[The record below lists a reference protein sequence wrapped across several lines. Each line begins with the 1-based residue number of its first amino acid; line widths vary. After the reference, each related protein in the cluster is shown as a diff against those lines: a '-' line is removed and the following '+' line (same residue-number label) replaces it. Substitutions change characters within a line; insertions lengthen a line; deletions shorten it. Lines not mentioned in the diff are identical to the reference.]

1 MLKQVVIMAVIKVFD
16 SKGVKT
22 VELMSNSL
30 EQPYDE
36 MSEDDEINDVA
47 EETDDGF

>member
-1 MLKQVVIMAVIKVFD
+1 MAVIKIFD
-16 SKGVKT
+16 SVGVKT
-22 VELMSNSL
+22 VVLMGNVM

-36 MSEDDEINDVA
+36 EIDDDMDDIINLMA